1 MRFNKSLWT
10 IQAAL
15 ALLFMF
21 AGVVKLVMPIEQMT
35 GPVARPGELLRFIGV
50 AEVLGAVG
58 LVLPGLFSI
67 HRELTPIAA
76 GGLVVIMLGA
86 TAMTATASAAA
97 WLFPLIVGVL
107 AAMIVSGRRGWWG
120 QIA

>member
-35 GPVARPGELLRFIGV
+35 GPVALPGELLRFIGV

-58 LVLPGLFSI
+58 LVLPGVFSI

-86 TAMTATASAAA
+86 TAITATASAAA
-97 WLFPLIVGVL
+97 SLFPLIVGVL